1 MTARRLR
8 VLIQRLPP
16 ESATWTALRNAM
28 SPEELAEQAEKG
40 EPEKASWSQVEQ
52 LLAVV
57 ADRVARLEYVLI
69 SVNTEKKSQRP
80 KPPEPIRRPGAKP
93 VKAKQK
99 LTDVQAHDLFRII
112 NGGAAQR

>member
-28 SPEELAEQAEKG
+28 SDEELAEQAEKG

-80 KPPEPIRRPGAKP
+80 KAPEPIRRPGAKP
-93 VKAKQK
+93 LRAKPK
-99 LTDVQAHDLFRII
+99 MSDAQANHLFDMLKER
-112 NGGAAQR
+112 AA

>member
-1 MTARRLR
+1 MAARRLR

-28 SPEELAEQAEKG
+28 SDEELAEQAEKG

-52 LLAVV
+52 LLAVI

-80 KPPEPIRRPGAKP
+80 KAPEPIRRPGAKP
-93 VKAKQK
+93 VKVKHK
-99 LTDVQAHDLFRII
+99 LTEDQASQLWSWLG
-112 NGGAAQR
+112 GGAA